1 MGRLIRWL
9 KEKLTSLFRKKG
21 DTVPAGIQVFDE
33 HGETIADLSTGLTK
47 IIWVKTFTKI
57 EPEFSVKFDLS
68 DGQQLFALGN
78 LYGSPQSD
86 MDAISISYDYNYII
100 KKDTVTFRPQRLIDI
115 GKPCYFK
122 MIVGVGE

>member
-33 HGETIADLSTGLTK
+33 HGETVADLSTGLAK
-47 IIWVKTFTKI
+47 IIWIKIFTKI
-57 EPEFSVKFDLS
+57 EPEFSVKFDTFE
-68 DGQQLFALGN
+68 GQRLFALGN

-86 MDAISISYDYNYII
+86 WDDIRVNYVIT
-100 KKDTVTFRPQRLIDI
+100 KDTVTFRPQRLSDI

-122 MIVGVGE
+122 TVVGVCE